1 VFLFEG
7 HGKMRILFLPTFD
20 TAILDI
26 IIWVCFHLSIGYS
39 CSRIPVSFF
48 DPRARLYQTKAWE
61 KGGEIYDR
69 IFHVK
74 AWKKWIPS
82 GAKVYTG
89 AFEIKNLPSFSL
101 DYVDTWLKESC
112 RAEFCHWMMILPGFL
127 FFLWNGA
134 EGAWWMVAYAVAN
147 NLVPIIMQRYNRP
160 RVRRMLEQIQRK
172 SLRRMEYPINLESQ
186 ETLSHSYQ

>member
-1 VFLFEG
+1 
-7 HGKMRILFLPTFD
+7 MRIIFLPTFD

-39 CSRIPVSFF
+39 CSRIPISFF
-48 DPRARLYQTKAWE
+48 DPRASLYQTKAWE

-127 FFLWNGA
+127 FFFWNSVD
-134 EGAWWMVAYAVAN
+134 GAWWMVAYAVAN
-147 NLVPIIMQRYNRP
+147 NIVPIIMQRYNRP
-160 RVRRMLEQIQRK
+160 RVRRMLAQIQRK
-172 SLRRMEYPINLESQ
+172 SLRRMEYPINLEGH
-186 ETLSHSYQ
+186 EALTHSYQ